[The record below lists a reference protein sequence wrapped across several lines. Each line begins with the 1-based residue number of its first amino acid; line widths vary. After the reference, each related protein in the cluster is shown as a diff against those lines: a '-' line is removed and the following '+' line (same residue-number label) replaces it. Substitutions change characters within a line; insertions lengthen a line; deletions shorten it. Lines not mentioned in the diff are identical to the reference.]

1 MSFAETAILPGESFD
16 QLNRLIGLLDR
27 AEGRVR
33 RQFLRLVRD
42 TNALADLESIAS
54 LLEIGDIEGALA
66 FADEIAPNLVTT
78 LDQVYT
84 ASGLNS
90 AEFLRS
96 RVDTLFDFN
105 TTNARSVRALQ
116 ESRLRLVR
124 EFTTGQR
131 QATQEFLQDA
141 FRRGLSP
148 IEQARELQQSIG
160 LTRHQAKSVTNFR
173 LMLENRDPQV
183 LTRTLRDRRFDASI
197 RRAIREDIPLT
208 AKQIDRQVG
217 RYRDRWVRHRADTIA
232 RTETLAAASAAD
244 EELFRQ
250 AIDAGVIEENQVVS
264 IWRARLRNTR
274 DSHLS
279 PLNGQKRPFG
289 EPFRSNAG
297 VRLRFPGDPSAP
309 AAERINCQCV
319 VQRDIIGGRASPA
332 PTSQAA

>member
-1 MSFAETAILPGESFD
+1 MSFPETAILPGGSFD

-42 TNALADLESIAS
+42 TNALSDLESIAS
-54 LLEIGDIEGALA
+54 LLQTGDIQGALA
-66 FADEIAPNLVTT
+66 IADEIAPNLATT

-105 TTNARSVRALQ
+105 TTNARSVQALQ
-116 ESRLRLVR
+116 QTRLRLVR
-124 EFTTGQR
+124 EFTVGQR

-173 LMLENRDPQV
+173 RMLENRDPQI

-197 RRAIREDIPLT
+197 RRSIRTGVPLT
-208 AKQIDRQVG
+208 PQQIDRQVG

-244 EELFRQ
+244 EELFQQ
-250 AIDAGVIEENQVVS
+250 AIDAGVIEADQLVNT
-264 IWRARLRNTR
+264 WRARLRNTR

-279 PLNGQKRPFG
+279 PLNGQTRRIG

-332 PTSQAA
+332 PIAA